1 MAKTTKKRSSS
12 RSPAAKLRV
21 GKIVV
26 RELTPRSGAG
36 VKGGIEATA
45 CRSHPSKG

>member
-26 RELTPRSGAG
+26 RELTPRSGAT
-36 VKGGIEATA
+36 VKGGQATA
-45 CRSHPSKG
+45 CRTHPSKG